1 MTLGTMLIFLKCMPN
16 PFTSHVSRCHLWT
29 FGAWSY
35 PIPLLPPLAE
45 KKKKL
50 PCTCGYGSA
59 RASRQHD
66 TSKRTSESDFNAMLA
81 QMWYTNV
88 ILHAFKKTVHK
99 KTCTVSMSIQA
110 LCRYKNRPTSKVS
123 LGNMPCFCLQI
134 IPSPWHGRP
143 MAGGPAPWWL
153 V

>member
-35 PIPLLPPLAE
+35 QIPLLPPLAE
-45 KKKKL
+45 KKKL

-59 RASRQHD
+59 RASLQHD
-66 TSKRTSESDFNAMLA
+66 TSKRTSESDLNAMLA

-99 KTCTVSMSIQA
+99 KKLYPCPFK
-110 LCRYKNRPTSKVS
+110 LCVGTKIDQHQKCHLEICHVFVCKSSPVRGMVDPWLEGLH
-123 LGNMPCFCLQI
+123 LG
-134 IPSPWHGRP
+134 
-143 MAGGPAPWWL
+143 A
-153 V
+153 